1 MLTYADNHHFVPL
14 NLPWEVIIKDKE
26 NGGSHH
32 WRGFFEAI

>member
-14 NLPWEVIIKDKE
+14 NLQEAIMQDKE

-32 WRGFFEAI
+32 WRDIFEPI